1 MMKTILK
8 AKLPEMLEQLAKEY
22 KVLVPAKLEG
32 VSRFAAYRENLEL
45 ALEENVTMP
54 PKDIFFPQTEEMYKF
69 TAKDQSLEIEEIP
82 QDEKLQVI
90 FGVRSC
96 DMKSID
102 CLDQVFLTKG
112 FIDPFYQDKRDRSI
126 LIALSCVKPMES
138 CFCTSMGIDPQ
149 KGQGA
154 DIQAYDL
161 GEKLA
166 FEGITERG
174 QEVLNKVSGM
184 FAEEDAA
191 IPPMGEF
198 NLTANVEGVP
208 EKLKNMFDHPIW
220 DDISRKCLN
229 CSACAYVCPTCHCFD
244 IASEVRGEDGVKIRC
259 WDCCMFDEYTVM
271 AGGHQP
277 RPGKKE
283 RVRNRFLHKLR
294 YFPERYNMLLCTGCG
309 RCVVKCPVNLDIT
322 NVIKKIKEA

>member
-1 MMKTILK
+1 MKTISK
-8 AKLPEMLEQLAKEY
+8 AKLPELLEQLSQGY
-22 KVLVPAKLEG
+22 KVLVPAQVEG
-32 VSRFAAYRENLEL
+32 VSRFTIYQQGLEL

-54 PKDIFFPQTEEMYKF
+54 PKDIFFPQTEKMYKF
-69 TAKDQSLEIEEIP
+69 KTQGKSLDIEEIQP
-82 QDEKLQVI
+82 EESLQVI
-90 FGVRSC
+90 FGIRSC
-96 DMKSID
+96 DLKSIQ

-112 FIDPFYQDKRDRSI
+112 FVDKFYQDKREKTL
-126 LIALSCVKPMES
+126 LIGLSCVKPMEA

-149 KGQGA
+149 QGEGA

-161 GEKLA
+161 GDKLG
-166 FEGITERG
+166 FEGITEKG
-174 QEVLNKVSGM
+174 QSLLAKVAN
-184 FAEEDAA
+184 FLVEEKVML
-191 IPPMGEF
+191 PSVEEF
-198 NLTANVEGVP
+198 NLTVDIEGVP
-208 EKLKNMFDHPIW
+208 EKLKEMFDHPIW

-229 CSACAYVCPTCHCFD
+229 CSVCSYICPTCHCFD
-244 IASEVRGEDGVKIRC
+244 IASEVRGTDGVKIRC
-259 WDCCMFDEYTVM
+259 WDSCMFGEYTAM

-322 NVIKKIKEA
+322 EVIRKIKEA

>member
-1 MMKTILK
+1 MKTIAK
-8 AKLPEMLEQLAKEY
+8 ANLPQFLESLAKEY
-22 KVLVPAKLEG
+22 KVLVPAKFQG
-32 VSRFAAYRENLEL
+32 VTRFAPYQQDVEL
-45 ALEENVTMP
+45 ALEENVVMP
-54 PKDIFFPQTEEMYKF
+54 PKDIFFPQTEKMYKF
-69 TAKDQSLEIEEIP
+69 KTKDQSLEIEEIP
-82 QDEKLQVI
+82 GEKETQVL

-112 FIDPFYQDKRDRSI
+112 FVDPYYQEKRDRSI
-126 LIALSCVKPMES
+126 FIALSCVKPMAS
-138 CFCTSMGIDPQ
+138 CFCSSMGIDPQ

-161 GEKLA
+161 GEKIG
-166 FEGITERG
+166 FEPLSDKGTEI
-174 QEVLNKVSGM
+174 LNKVSGLLQ
-184 FAEEDAA
+184 EEDAA
-191 IPPMGEF
+191 IPAVGEF
-198 NLTANVEGVP
+198 TLAADVEGVP
-208 EKLKNMFDHPIW
+208 EKLKDMFDHPIW

-244 IASEVRGEDGVKIRC
+244 IANEVRGEDGVKIRC
-259 WDCCMFDEYTVM
+259 WDCCMFDEYTMM

-309 RCVVKCPVNLDIT
+309 RCVTKCPVNLDIT
-322 NVIKKIKEA
+322 SVIKKIQEA

>member
-1 MMKTILK
+1 MKTI
-8 AKLPEMLEQLAKEY
+8 AKVNLPQVLELLAQDY
-22 KVLVPAKLEG
+22 QVLVPAKFEG
-32 VSRFAAYRENLEL
+32 VTRFAPYRQDTEL
-45 ALEENVTMP
+45 ALEENVLLP
-54 PKDIFFPQTEEMYKF
+54 PKDIFFPQTEKMYKYK
-69 TAKDQSLEIEEIP
+69 AKDQALEIEEIP
-82 QDEKLQVI
+82 ASESVQLL

-112 FIDPFYQDKRDRSI
+112 YVDPFYKDKRDRSI
-126 LIALSCVKPMES
+126 FIALSCVQPMET

-149 KGQGA
+149 KGLGA

-161 GEKLA
+161 GDKLGFA
-166 FEGITERG
+166 GITEQGR
-174 QEVLNKVSGM
+174 EVLAKMAGLLTEEEVTVPPT
-184 FAEEDAA
+184 AE
-191 IPPMGEF
+191 F
-198 NLTANVEGVP
+198 TLTADVEGVP
-208 EKLKNMFDHPIW
+208 EKLRNMFDHPIW

-229 CSACAYVCPTCHCFD
+229 CSACAYICPTCHCFD
-244 IASEVRGEDGVKIRC
+244 IANEVRGEDGVKIRC

-294 YFPERYNMLLCTGCG
+294 YFPERYQMLLCTGCG
-309 RCVVKCPVNLDIT
+309 RCVAKCPVNMDIT
-322 NVIKKIKEA
+322 RVIKQIKEA